1 MSPELLLGEKVD
13 PAACDVYAM
22 GILVWSMLSGGR
34 HPYEHLKQEK
44 ANRFGIM
51 MMMRVSQGERPQLQ
65 VGWPAV
71 FTDMMQACWTTQS
84 EERPSFVQLSRATE
98 SHIK

>member
-1 MSPELLLGEKVD
+1 MSPQLLLGEKVD

-34 HPYEHLKQEK
+34 HPYGHLKQEKK

-51 MMMRVSQGERPQLQ
+51 MRVAQGERPQLQ

-71 FTDMMQACWTTQS
+71 FADMMQACWTKQP

-98 SHIK
+98 PHIK